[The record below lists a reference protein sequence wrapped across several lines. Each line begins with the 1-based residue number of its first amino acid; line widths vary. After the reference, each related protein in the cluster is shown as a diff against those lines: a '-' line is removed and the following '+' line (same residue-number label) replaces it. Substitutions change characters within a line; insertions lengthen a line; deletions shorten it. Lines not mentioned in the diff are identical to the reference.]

1 MITRVLI
8 TGLSLETIK
17 RLDRVLGIGWRFD
30 FRENGNDIYDVDVAN
45 KVDVMYV
52 SSELALN
59 AIVLGV
65 GDFCAGLKRS
75 EFDSIIAG

>member
-8 TGLSLETIK
+8 TGLSLETVK
-17 RLDRVLGIGWRFD
+17 RLDSVLGVTWRFD
-30 FRENGNDIYDVDVAN
+30 IRENGEGIYDVDVAN

-52 SSELALN
+52 STELALN

-75 EFDSIIAG
+75 EYDSIIAG